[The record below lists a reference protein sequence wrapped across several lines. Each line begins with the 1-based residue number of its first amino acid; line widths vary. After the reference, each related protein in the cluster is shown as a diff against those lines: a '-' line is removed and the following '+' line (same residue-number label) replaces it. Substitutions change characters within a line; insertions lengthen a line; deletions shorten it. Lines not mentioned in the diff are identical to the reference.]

1 MKYIIYIVSFLFVF
15 SLNAQKNK
23 NGTLYDEHP
32 GIDLIAS
39 FHDAYASGDIE
50 KAEEI
55 LHDDVKWYDG
65 NSQTKNDEG
74 GTKQNVI
81 NNIKWFRDYFDYVSF
96 DDTEGAY
103 PDMLEYKRSGN
114 WVQSWFRVYG
124 VHKNT
129 GVELDHNVLRIYRLN
144 EDVTKITAIIEYSNK
159 SNFRM
164 IGDARSDRENG
175 TIYVSHENINSVRKA
190 MYAFLN
196 GDAEKAYSF
205 FHENSRFHDIN
216 EEDVM
221 TFDEIKA
228 RDNKIFANW
237 TMTYLDESGYPDYLE
252 YDWRDS
258 NAVQSWWDMGM
269 KRNSDGKE
277 VVLKVLFID
286 WFGEDGKIVR
296 RFLYWN
302 KSLLD

>member
-55 LHDDVKWYDG
+55 LDDDVKWYDG
-65 NSQTKNDEG
+65 NSETKNDEG

-103 PDMLEYKRSGN
+103 PDMLEYKKSGN

-129 GVELDHNVLRIYRLN
+129 GVELDHNVLS
-144 EDVTKITAIIEYSNK
+144 KII
-159 SNFRM
+159 
-164 IGDARSDRENG
+164 
-175 TIYVSHENINSVRKA
+175 
-190 MYAFLN
+190 
-196 GDAEKAYSF
+196 
-205 FHENSRFHDIN
+205 
-216 EEDVM
+216 
-221 TFDEIKA
+221 
-228 RDNKIFANW
+228 
-237 TMTYLDESGYPDYLE
+237 
-252 YDWRDS
+252 
-258 NAVQSWWDMGM
+258 
-269 KRNSDGKE
+269 
-277 VVLKVLFID
+277 
-286 WFGEDGKIVR
+286 
-296 RFLYWN
+296 
-302 KSLLD
+302 